1 MAFNMVVHVLV
12 HYLCRITVMN
22 KTIAEF
28 IQELEGC
35 NFDTVELAIS
45 EKDIDRLLGQASVL
59 SQEVI
64 VKNFCE

>member
-12 HYLCRITVMN
+12 HYLCRITIVN
-22 KTIAEF
+22 ETIAEF

-59 SQEVI
+59 SQEII